1 MATSVSQQLKAH
13 LALVAV
19 ALIYGGNY
27 TIAKVVM
34 DDGYL
39 QPFAFIFLRGGVGM
53 LLFWFFH
60 ALFVREPVKRGDL
73 PLLAV
78 CGLFGVAVN
87 QLVFFAGLTRT
98 TPINASLIMT
108 TTPILVLIVS
118 SIMLGEMI
126 TRRKIL
132 GIGLGAVGAVLLIAY
147 GQRVQLGG
155 QGIWGDLMIIINAS
169 AFGLYLVLSKP
180 LMARYH
186 PVTIVKWAFTF
197 GFLFI
202 IPFGYSPLTQTEW
215 SRFTPLIWSSV
226 AYVLV
231 CTTFLA
237 YLFNAF
243 ALKTVN
249 ASVVSIYIYLQP
261 LFATLIALMVG
272 KDQLD
277 LIKIVSGCL
286 IFTGVFLVSQR
297 RSAAS
302 VPARKGA

>member
-1 MATSVSQQLKAH
+1 MSQQLKAH

-34 DDGYL
+34 DDDYL

-60 ALFVREPVKRGDL
+60 ALFVREPVRRKDL

-78 CGLFGVAVN
+78 CGLFGVAIN
-87 QLVFFAGLTRT
+87 QLVFFAGLNRT

-108 TTPILVLIVS
+108 TTPILVLVVS
-118 SIMLGEMI
+118 SLMLGEI
-126 TRRKIL
+126 VTRRKVL
-132 GIGLGAVGAVLLIAY
+132 GIGLGALGAILLIAY

-169 AFGLYLVLSKP
+169 AFGFYLVLSKP
-180 LMARYH
+180 LMQRYH
-186 PVTIVKWAFTF
+186 PITIVKWAFTF

-202 IPFGYSPLTQTEW
+202 IPFGYRPLMAADW

-249 ASVVSIYIYLQP
+249 ASVVSIYIYFQP
-261 LFATLIALMVG
+261 LFATLIALAVG
-272 KDQLD
+272 KDHLD
-277 LIKIVSGCL
+277 SIKVISGL
-286 IFTGVFLVSQR
+286 FIFTGVFLVSQR
-297 RSAAS
+297 RREAPAATS
-302 VPARKGA
+302 RP